1 MPVLSYLPTEAVQA
15 LGRLTEP
22 ETPVQ
27 IVPSIQRDGTD
38 GAWSGVDPEVA
49 LDLLASN
56 KNILDATGMDSEAL
70 RKRLSTPW
78 TAESAL
84 RDCESLKCSI
94 TKHGPL
100 IALLRC

>member
-1 MPVLSYLPTEAVQA
+1 MPVPSYLPAEAVQA

-27 IVPSIQRDGTD
+27 ISPSNQADGAG

-49 LDLLASN
+49 VGLLASN
-56 KNILDATGMDSEAL
+56 KHTLETTGMDSEAL
-70 RKRLSTPW
+70 AKRLLAPW

-84 RDCESLKCSI
+84 RDCAS
-94 TKHGPL
+94 
-100 IALLRC
+100 